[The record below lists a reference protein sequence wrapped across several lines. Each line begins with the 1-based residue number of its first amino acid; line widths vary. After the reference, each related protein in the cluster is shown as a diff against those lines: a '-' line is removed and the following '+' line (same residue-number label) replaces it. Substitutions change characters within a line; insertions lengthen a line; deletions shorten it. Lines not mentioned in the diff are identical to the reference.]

1 MYVINCQRALFMTF
15 FNEFITEVGRKRFV
29 ILPMLQTRPL
39 YLTLVFFISAMALMG
54 QSRLKGRVTDR
65 SGSALS
71 FASVYE
77 LGTTNGTLTNEE
89 GYFELEL
96 KPGEHQL
103 AFQYL
108 GYGSQTRKISFP
120 KDKEIQVSL
129 LPENFQI
136 AEVEI
141 VAGEDPAM
149 PIIRKAIELR
159 DQNLKKTP
167 AYRSELYIKALMK
180 IVDAPESFL
189 GQNLGSMDGI
199 LDSSR
204 QGILYFS
211 ESLSRINFAPP
222 KNYKEEMLSS
232 KVSGDD
238 RGISVNQFS
247 YVNFNFYNENIQ
259 LFRELIS
266 PLSGSALQYYHYYLY
281 EEFTDETG
289 QKVYK
294 IKVKPKST
302 FRPCFSGFIYI
313 NEGLFN
319 INKLELKVSGDALKN
334 PVVDTINIQQVF
346 LPIGNDGYWPLFTQN
361 IGFKVKVFTFTTQ
374 GNFNYIFKNYEIN
387 PPFKQGF
394 FGSEVFAVSDSVIK
408 NDTTYWTQNR
418 PIPLTAEESMDY
430 VKKDSIAR
438 VTSSPAYLDSIDRA
452 NNRFKLTDIF
462 FGYNAGNSFKKIGY
476 GFISPLTTFQF
487 NAVEGTNFSL
497 RPYFTKSN
505 KDDYNQYQIKGEV
518 RYGLADKT
526 FKWTL
531 DSKWN
536 YNIKNQSY
544 LRLSGGRDYLQ
555 YNEAGIISTL
565 GNTFYSLLLK
575 RNTAK
580 LFDKKYVELG
590 WGTELFNGVSAAVQ
604 VSVADR
610 SGMSNNSQ
618 KSWLYEN
625 KKYEPNNPFNVDEE
639 VFSFND
645 KIFKQALTI
654 KIIPGQK
661 FQTYPDHKVRI
672 TGGYPTIY
680 LGYEKATPLADD
692 FASFSKL
699 KLTLL
704 DHFVSANNLGYFS
717 YRVEAATFLDK
728 ARVGLPDYFHFR
740 GNHLVG
746 GFRSPYMQT
755 FKLQKG
761 YQFSNTDAYLAGWFE
776 HHMDGFINDK
786 IPLLNKLGIT
796 GIYSCSALI
805 KDGFSYVEPGVGIEG
820 IKIGAIDIMRVDVF
834 WSFVNGGYQ
843 ETGLRLGFSTFFEN
857 IFGGE

>member
-1 MYVINCQRALFMTF
+1 M
-15 FNEFITEVGRKRFV
+15 
-29 ILPMLQTRPL
+29 PQTRLL
-39 YLTLVFFISAMALMG
+39 YFIACFFISVTSLLA
-54 QSRLKGRVTDR
+54 QSRLKGRVSD
-65 SGSALS
+65 SNGNGLA

-77 LGTTNGTLTNEE
+77 VGTTNGTLTNEE
-89 GYFELEL
+89 GYYELDL
-96 KPGEHQL
+96 KPGNHQL

-108 GYGSQTRKISFP
+108 GFTAITRKISFP
-120 KDKEIQVSL
+120 KDKEVNVTL
-129 LPENFQI
+129 LPENFEI
-136 AEVEI
+136 TGVEV

-149 PIIRKAIELR
+149 PIMRKAIELR
-159 DQNLKKTP
+159 AQNLKKTP

-199 LDSSR
+199 LDSTR

-211 ESLSRINFAPP
+211 ESLSRINYAPP

-266 PLSGSALQYYHYYLY
+266 PLSGSALQFYQFYLY
-281 EEFTDETG
+281 EEFTDDNG
-289 QKVYK
+289 HKVFK

-313 NEGLFN
+313 NDGLFN
-319 INKLELKVSGDALKN
+319 INRLELKVSGDALKN

-346 LPIGNDGYWPLFTQN
+346 LPLGSDGYWPLFTQN

-387 PPFKQGF
+387 PNFEDGF
-394 FGSEVFAVSDSVIK
+394 FGNEVFAVRDSVIK
-408 NDTTYWTQNR
+408 NDTSYWTLNR
-418 PIPLTAEESMDY
+418 PIPLTTEEAMDY

-452 NNRFKLTDIF
+452 NNRFKITDIF
-462 FGYNAGNSFKKIGY
+462 FGYNAGNSAKKIGY
-476 GFISPLTTFQF
+476 GFTSPLSTFQF

-497 RPYFTKSN
+497 RPYFSKDN
-505 KDDYNQYQIKGEV
+505 KDDYNLYQIKGEV
-518 RYGLADKT
+518 RYGLADQT
-526 FKWTL
+526 LKWTA

-590 WGTELFNGVSAAVQ
+590 WGTEFFNGVSAAVQ
-604 VSVADR
+604 ISWADR
-610 SGMSNNSQ
+610 NGLKNNSQ
-618 KSWLYEN
+618 RSWFYKN
-625 KKYEPNNPFNVDEE
+625 KPYEPNNPFNVEE
-639 VFSFND
+639 EDFSFND
-645 KIFKQALTI
+645 KIFKQAITI

-661 FQTYPDHKVRI
+661 YQTYPDHKVRI

-680 LGYEKATPLADD
+680 LGFERATPLNDEYV
-692 FASFSKL
+692 SFSKL

-704 DHFVSANNLGYFS
+704 DHFVSTNILGYFS
-717 YRVEAATFLDK
+717 YRFEAATFLDK
-728 ARVGLPDYFHFR
+728 ERVGLPDYFHFR

-761 YQFSNTDAYLAGWFE
+761 YQFSSTNAYLAGWFE

-805 KDGFSYVEPGVGIEG
+805 KDGFRYLEPGVGIEG
-820 IKIGAIDIMRVDVF
+820 IKVGAIDIMRVDVF
-834 WSFVNGGYQ
+834 WSFVNGSYR